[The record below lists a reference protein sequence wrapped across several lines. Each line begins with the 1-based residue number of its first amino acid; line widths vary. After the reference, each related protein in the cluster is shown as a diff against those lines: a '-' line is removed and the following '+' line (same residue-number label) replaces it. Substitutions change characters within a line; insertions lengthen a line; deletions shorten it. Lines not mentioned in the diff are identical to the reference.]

1 LNIRLFFYFSNFSNL
16 NMSSKGSGFELKSG
30 PLAGPLVC
38 RYSLK
43 LRKFNIDDDDD
54 DDDDALHAA
63 IGEIKSRITLNKCR
77 VHSTVGPIS
86 HRRR

>member
-1 LNIRLFFYFSNFSNL
+1 MNICLFFYFSNFSNL

-30 PLAGPLVC
+30 PSAGPLVR

-43 LRKFNIDDDDD
+43 LRKFNIDDN
-54 DDDDALHAA
+54 DDALHAA